1 MSLILFTQRYVF
13 IRKMQLY
20 FIKYLYF
27 SATTSLLIR
36 TIQGF
41 RLFHSCQF
49 PSAKQ
54 PIFASVSPPHTGKK
68 SCQLKSSDT
77 RIHRLFEQRTLNHN
91 LLLKRKPV
99 RSLADT
105 VTDISNITG
114 NTCTVCMFFNLL
126 VPS

>member
-68 SCQLKSSDT
+68 SCQLKLSDT

-91 LLLKRKPV
+91 LLLKRNKYHYQLRQPIIINN
-99 RSLADT
+99 A
-105 VTDISNITG
+105 ISFIFMSY
-114 NTCTVCMFFNLL
+114 VYQ
-126 VPS
+126 